1 MASGFHFQNRRT
13 SKNLRATRGHFR
25 TIVVSVAAG
34 FFALALGQGS
44 ARAAVKT
51 SFPRPDSLEPQI
63 NFWVDVFTAYSYR
76 DFVIADRDDAYK
88 IYQVYHLPGDGCP
101 SRDEIDWANRYL
113 KTKYADILE
122 RLASGRE
129 PQGTDERHVA
139 EMFQGRTPYALHLA
153 AQNLRVQEGLKERFR
168 EGLLRSKYYRPTMEK
183 IFQRAGL
190 PVELITL
197 AQVESGFQRGAHSS
211 AGALGIWQFTRS
223 TGRQYSL
230 VRGRHDDRTNPTRE
244 TEAAARL
251 LSANYETLGDWPLA
265 ITAYNYGTG
274 GTARAA
280 EASGSDY
287 ATMLRTY
294 NGPHFGF
301 AVKNYYAEFL
311 AALQV
316 HQYEAKYF
324 PGIES
329 EPAIVPAPMP
339 VQTAHPAAH
348 LLKVSA
354 HAKHHSRHHGVN
366 ARSRHHHSVQA
377 T

>member
-1 MASGFHFQNRRT
+1 MLATKG
-13 SKNLRATRGHFR
+13 NLR
-25 TIVVSVAAG
+25 IVVT
-34 FFALALGQGS
+34 ALAACIFSLAFSQTAG
-44 ARAAVKT
+44 AETKT
-51 SFPRPDSLEPQI
+51 SFPRPASLEPQVS
-63 NFWVDVFTAYSYR
+63 FWVDVFTAYSYR
-76 DFVIADRDDAYK
+76 DFVVADRDDVYK
-88 IYQVYHLPGDGCP
+88 IYQVYHLPGDGSP
-101 SRDEIDWANRYL
+101 SRDEIDWVNKYL
-113 KTKYADILE
+113 KTKYSDILQ

-129 PQGTDERHVA
+129 PQGADERHVA
-139 EMFQGRTPYALHLA
+139 EMFQGRTPYALHFA
-153 AQNLRVQEGLKERFR
+153 AENLRVQEGLKERFR

-223 TGRQYSL
+223 TGREYLL

-251 LSANYETLGDWPLA
+251 LGSNYASLGDWPLA
-265 ITAYNYGTG
+265 ITAYNYGAG

-287 ATMLRTY
+287 STMLRTY

-316 HQYEAKYF
+316 HQYESKYF
-324 PGIES
+324 PGIEY
-329 EPAIVPAPMP
+329 EAPIAPAPMP
-339 VQTAHPAAH
+339 VQTAHQTAH
-348 LLKVSA
+348 LIKVSA
-354 HAKHHSRHHGVN
+354 HSKHRGKHHRVLHAH
-366 ARSRHHHSVQA
+366 SRHHHSVQA